1 MFSWNNNFF
10 LIDIKWLGKGLG
22 KKEDGIAAPV
32 RASLKFDQ
40 TGVGYDTAN
49 AESYGDKWW
58 TRTYNDAA
66 NGIDV
71 KNKDGNVTFKSK
83 KKKKKK
89 IAKKIK
95 IEEVKSILELSDE
108 QLFQACG
115 GITCHKAARH
125 GLNMDGK
132 LARLRKQDE
141 QLLATNKIKE
151 EISSMENKN

>member
-1 MFSWNNNFF
+1 MFKWNNDCFIW
-10 LIDIKWLGKGLG
+10 LISWLGKGLG

-71 KNKDGNVTFKSK
+71 QNKVINSIWQTFK
-83 KKKKKK
+83 
-89 IAKKIK
+89 
-95 IEEVKSILELSDE
+95 
-108 QLFQACG
+108 
-115 GITCHKAARH
+115 
-125 GLNMDGK
+125 M
-132 LARLRKQDE
+132 
-141 QLLATNKIKE
+141 
-151 EISSMENKN
+151 

>member
-1 MFSWNNNFF
+1 MSFGETILRKYGWTQ
-10 LIDIKWLGKGLG
+10 GKGLG

>member
-1 MFSWNNNFF
+1 MSFGETILRKYGWTQ
-10 LIDIKWLGKGLG
+10 GKGLG

-71 KNKDGNVTFKSK
+71 KNKDGNVTFKAKKKNK
-83 KKKKKK
+83 KKK
-89 IAKKIK
+89 AKKIK

-132 LARLRKQDE
+132 LARLRKQDA
-141 QLLATNKIKE
+141 QLLAANKIKE
-151 EISSMENKN
+151 ETSGAENKN

>member
-1 MFSWNNNFF
+1 MFF

-71 KNKDGNVTFKSK
+71 KNKVINLKC
-83 KKKKKK
+83 K
-89 IAKKIK
+89 I
-95 IEEVKSILELSDE
+95 L
-108 QLFQACG
+108 
-115 GITCHKAARH
+115 
-125 GLNMDGK
+125 
-132 LARLRKQDE
+132 
-141 QLLATNKIKE
+141 
-151 EISSMENKN
+151 

>member
-1 MFSWNNNFF
+1 MRQPY
-10 LIDIKWLGKGLG
+10 LYHYHCKGLG

-71 KNKDGNVTFKSK
+71 KNK
-83 KKKKKK
+83 
-89 IAKKIK
+89 KIK

-132 LARLRKQDE
+132 LARLRKQDA
-141 QLLATNKIKE
+141 QLLAANKIKE
-151 EISSMENKN
+151 ETSGAENKN